1 MLFPAAILIV
11 VLLAGL
17 TVDGTARYLTHR
29 TLADA
34 AQAAA
39 NDAAGAGVQTD
50 EFVAGDGVPLDQAT
64 VERAVRHSLAARAD
78 PMLQDAEIEVSIE
91 HPADDPDRP
100 SEVRVR
106 ITGRVRGVFFPLL
119 SSRISV
125 TAVATAFERG

>member
-39 NDAAGAGVQTD
+39 NDAAGAGVRTED
-50 EFVAGDGVPLDQAT
+50 FVAGDGVPLDRAT
-64 VERAVRHSLAARAD
+64 AERAVALSLAARSDPLLRDAD
-78 PMLQDAEIEVSIE
+78 VEVSIE
-91 HPADDPDRP
+91 HSADIADRP
-100 SEVRVR
+100 
-106 ITGRVRGVFFPLL
+106 T
-119 SSRISV
+119 
-125 TAVATAFERG
+125 